1 MKINLAILKK
11 IQYKGNMRKKKQVA
25 TVELP
30 EPQESAERKTLF
42 DFLKALGIQVLK
54 VHYSGSGDSGQTD
67 DMTTIPDKLH
77 KLLDEQLNEK
87 ETLRSYLD
95 TFTWEKIED
104 EESGFYNNEGG
115 YGEIIFDV
123 AERTIKME
131 HNNYIQETVYSE
143 HEL

>member
-1 MKINLAILKK
+1 MKITKLRSDLYVI
-11 IQYKGNMRKKKQVA
+11 R
-25 TVELP
+25 
-30 EPQESAERKTLF
+30 ERQN
-42 DFLKALGIQVLK
+42 DYQ
-54 VHYSGSGDSGQTD
+54 
-67 DMTTIPDKLH
+67 
-77 KLLDEQLNEK
+77 QLNEK